1 MNPFSQQSFFDRQ
14 AKCFKPVRR
23 LERDQTEPS
32 NRTRFLD
39 VAHSHL
45 FVFYKISEDFV
56 ASQNKVYVG
65 IVTSKSSGPLM
76 IRVVD
81 KRRTTET
88 ESKFPF
94 DIAQETERSL
104 YKLTV

>member
-1 MNPFSQQSFFDRQ
+1 M
-14 AKCFKPVRR
+14 
-23 LERDQTEPS
+23 T
-32 NRTRFLD
+32 
-39 VAHSHL
+39 
-45 FVFYKISEDFV
+45 
-56 ASQNKVYVG
+56 SQNKVYVG
-65 IVTSKSSGPLM
+65 IVTPKSSGPLM
-76 IRVVD
+76 IRVID